1 MKRDPVE
8 IYIKERMD
16 SISVKKIRPLFL
28 WHQCEK
34 CHKEFR
40 REPIYSCSYLKYFW
54 EHYYEYYGCSHCFQD
69 KDEFVK
75 WLQDTGKLYTEDS
88 LRKLCKKRS
97 VGE

>member
-1 MKRDPVE
+1 MKRDPAE

-40 REPIYSCSYLKYFW
+40 REPMYHCSYLKYF
-54 EHYYEYYGCSHCFQD
+54 GNITMNIMDVLIVF
-69 KDEFVK
+69 KIRMN
-75 WLQDTGKLYTEDS
+75 L
-88 LRKLCKKRS
+88 
-97 VGE
+97 